1 MYVYNYICLY
11 IHTYTYIYTY
21 ICIYM
26 YILVCIYIYISIIY
40 MCVRVCQNT
49 YAHIHI
55 FTQVLVKMV
64 FLNFTNVLRKPGPVF
79 NFVAAAAVADG
90 ASYIFRVNDDTEIMT
105 VGWAATMAQRLA
117 AFQVFFDSNTHVFD
131 NHGSLLH
138 VSFLCIFL
146 CF

>member
-1 MYVYNYICLY
+1 MYVYMYVYNYICLY
-11 IHTYTYIYTY
+11 THTYTY

-26 YILVCIYIYISIIY
+26 YILVCIHLYIPIIY
-40 MCVRVCQNT
+40 VCVRVCQNT
-49 YAHIHI
+49 YAQIHT

-90 ASYIFRVNDDTEIMT
+90 ASYVFRVNDDTEIMT

-117 AFQVFFDSNTHVFD
+117 AFQVFHCYV
-131 NHGSLLH
+131 
-138 VSFLCIFL
+138 CMY
-146 CF
+146 